1 MAVQPNKRMQL
12 TKLRAAPVLQ
22 AEVPPCAPAGRMDGG
37 TASQLIASVRPIE
50 RWVERMTAEVN
61 RLEEQLRRTLEGEA
75 WHGPSVLE
83 SLAGLSAAQ
92 AASHPIAG
100 AHSIWELVL
109 HLRSD
114 YDLVLRRLAGDGRQL
129 TAAEDW
135 PACPASTEENW
146 QQTVQELKLLN
157 KKLRLAVRDFPDERL
172 DDPLVPEAPYT
183 AYTQFIGV
191 TQHNLYHAGQ
201 IALLKRALAA
211 TPAA

>member
-1 MAVQPNKRMQL
+1 
-12 TKLRAAPVLQ
+12 
-22 AEVPPCAPAGRMDGG
+22 
-37 TASQLIASVRPIE
+37 
-50 RWVERMTAEVN
+50 MTTEVN
-61 RLEEQLRRTLEGEA
+61 RLEEQLRKALEGEA

-83 SLAGLSAAQ
+83 TLDGLSAAQ

-109 HLRSD
+109 HLSSD
-114 YDLVLRRLAGDGRQL
+114 YDLVLRRLAGDVHRL

-146 QQTVQELKLLN
+146 QQTLQELKLLN
-157 KKLRLAVRDFPDERL
+157 KRLRQAVLDFPVDRL
-172 DDPLVPEAPYT
+172 DDPLVPGVPYT

-201 IALLKRALAA
+201 IALLKRALGGSR
-211 TPAA
+211 